1 MTLLDRRTSP
11 PSRVD
16 RYAGGWDEVCH
27 SLDGFGCRRAR
38 RYEIGR
44 PAWPIRHAACSQ
56 PGDRPVTRPPL
67 APSLPPAPAPREPP
81 SPAPVPRIIGRVARA
96 MRPHMGDAWSTC
108 SSRRTVGKSRDR
120 RGAGQ
125 CLPQPSHL
133 RSPHARPDTWHRCH
147 ARQVAQSLPGD
158 RTLGFRGLFPLL
170 HPRLRK
176 VCPPSRLQG
185 DSLAPRPPPLA
196 RSVSRSGRTCPPLG
210 AGPGAYLSAWDFFV
224 CRAPLAS
231 WCTGEGAGASPITPP
246 ICTRCP
252 PSAYPT
258 FALA

>member
-1 MTLLDRRTSP
+1 MTPACRLRHPHVSPRRP
-11 PSRVD
+11 HR
-16 RYAGGWDEVCH
+16 
-27 SLDGFGCRRAR
+27 CRAFS
-38 RYEIGR
+38 G
-44 PAWPIRHAACSQ
+44 AW
-56 PGDRPVTRPPL
+56 L
-67 APSLPPAPAPREPP
+67 APCARTWGMRGQHAPHGVRWAKAAIGEVRANACPGPPTCAHPTLALTPGT
-81 SPAPVPRIIGRVARA
+81 VDAR
-96 MRPHMGDAWSTC
+96 G
-108 SSRRTVGKSRDR
+108 
-120 RGAGQ
+120 
-125 CLPQPSHL
+125 
-133 RSPHARPDTWHRCH
+133 RSPNPYLEIARSVSVVFFLSSIH
-147 ARQVAQSLPGD
+147 V
-158 RTLGFRGLFPLL
+158 
-170 HPRLRK
+170 LRK
-176 VCPPSRLQG
+176 VCPPSRLRG

>member
-1 MTLLDRRTSP
+1 MHHVTS
-11 PSRVD
+11 
-16 RYAGGWDEVCH
+16 
-27 SLDGFGCRRAR
+27 
-38 RYEIGR
+38 
-44 PAWPIRHAACSQ
+44 SQ
-56 PGDRPVTRPPL
+56 PSDRPVTRPPL

-81 SPAPVPRIIGRVARA
+81 SPAPVPRILGRVARA

-133 RSPHARPDTWHRCH
+133 RAPHARPDTWHRCH

-176 VCPPSRLQG
+176 VCPTSRLRG

-252 PSAYPT
+252 PQRLPHVRPGLAHLWRTGGLPV
-258 FALA
+258 ALEISPSPPWPCSPPRPLPAF